1 MAVAASNQLLDKLGS
16 TRDLPTVPGVLIPL
30 LEYMEKPSDQVDV
43 HEVVKLIGE
52 DKSLAARCLRLA
64 NSPLFGSS
72 REIETVQ
79 AAVVALGLDR
89 IQQIAA
95 SCSLLKLMPDVSL
108 GVNPSVFWAH
118 SMACALVAREIATK
132 VSYPDHAKAYLAG
145 LLHDIGIVAI
155 LWLSP
160 HDLRRSY
167 EYARSSGIPLHQAEK
182 EILGLS
188 HCDSGKII
196 ARAWHLPSEIVDVI
210 ASHHSP
216 AESAGDHVLTSIVA
230 VSDKLC
236 RYGGVGY
243 GYAEEKQAHFD
254 EEAAFTILAEK
265 YPALRPFQ
273 LSRLAFETEDLLQ
286 NIYELVSHIY
296 GTY

>member
-1 MAVAASNQLLDKLGS
+1 MPVEASNQLLDKLES
-16 TRDLPTVPGVLIPL
+16 TRDLPTVPAVLIPL
-30 LEYMEKPSDQVDV
+30 LEYMGKPSDQVEV
-43 HEVVKLIGE
+43 HQVVKLIGE

-72 REIETVQ
+72 HEIETIQ

-108 GVNPSVFWAH
+108 GVNPSIFWAH
-118 SMACALVAREIATK
+118 SMACALVAQEIAK
-132 VSYPDHAKAYLAG
+132 KIGYSDHAKAYAAG

-160 HDLRRSY
+160 REFRRSY
-167 EYARSSGIPLHQAEK
+167 EYARAGGLPLHQAEK
-182 EILGLS
+182 QVLGIS
-188 HCDSGKII
+188 HCESGKII
-196 ARAWHLPSEIVDVI
+196 ASSWHLPAEIVDVI

-216 AESAGDHVLTSIVA
+216 SQSRGDHLLPSIIA
-230 VSDKLC
+230 ISDMLC
-236 RYGGVGY
+236 RFGGVGY
-243 GYAEEKQAHFD
+243 GYAEEKQTQFAD
-254 EEAAFTILAEK
+254 EPAFAVLAAK
-265 YPALRPFQ
+265 YPALKPFQ

-286 NIYELVSHIY
+286 SVHEVVMHIY
-296 GTY
+296 GSY